1 MALYPTTS
9 EGGRGL
15 GRTRGW
21 YLLPTSLAASGDFA
35 GGGAGA
41 GWSDT
46 GPGNDP
52 ASIDAFEG
60 GGAARRGS
68 PLQLATAGT
77 ANSGGG
83 GGGGSSPGTP
93 ADAQKGAAGGS
104 GFVVVR
110 SKTNSPSVYPAPSS
124 RTFADVSGPGSNHTE
139 ITIVVDNIMSL
150 LDQEH

>member
-1 MALYPTTS
+1 MTVQGPEETVAGTVPTGGSNLGTMGGRGVGNVPADPFMGGGGGGATGSGGPGGFRKTHGPLYPTTS

-68 PLQLATAGT
+68 PL
-77 ANSGGG
+77 
-83 GGGGSSPGTP
+83 PP
-93 ADAQKGAAGGS
+93 A
-104 GFVVVR
+104 
-110 SKTNSPSVYPAPSS
+110 YCWYC
-124 RTFADVSGPGSNHTE
+124 
-139 ITIVVDNIMSL
+139 
-150 LDQEH
+150 